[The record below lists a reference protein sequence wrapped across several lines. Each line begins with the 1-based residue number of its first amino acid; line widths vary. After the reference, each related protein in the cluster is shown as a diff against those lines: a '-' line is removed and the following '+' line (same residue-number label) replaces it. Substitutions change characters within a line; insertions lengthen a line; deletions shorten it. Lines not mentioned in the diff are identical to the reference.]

1 VSANTA
7 STGDEKP
14 QGYASDAVLPA
25 DSSAGRATDVAFAW
39 LLVTDYELRELAS
52 GVVVESIAR
61 QARRLAEELAVKLQ
75 RNAQKPLAKS
85 KKAKAEA
92 IPSHVRTDRGGLEFP
107 E

>member
-1 VSANTA
+1 MRTASGSTA

-39 LLVTDYELRELAS
+39 LLVTDYELRELAN
-52 GVVVESIAR
+52 GVVVESIGV

-75 RNAQKPLAKS
+75 RNAEKPLTKS
-85 KKAKAEA
+85 KKAKSEA
-92 IPSHVRTDRGGLEFP
+92 SPRTSAPIEGG
-107 E
+107 